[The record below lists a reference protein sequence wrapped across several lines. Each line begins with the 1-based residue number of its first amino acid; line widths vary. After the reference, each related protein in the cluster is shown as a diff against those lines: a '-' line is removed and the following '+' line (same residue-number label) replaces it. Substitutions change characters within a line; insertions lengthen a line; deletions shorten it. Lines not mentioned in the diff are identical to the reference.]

1 MNAGAAVVW
10 FWEMNLLLLCQ
21 PIYLRASES
30 AEAMATRTVDDI
42 KKGMVMRWDMSHG
55 FSAHPEGGFILGDQ
69 VICVQNG
76 FASQRFLENTVRL
89 VTTCFNTN
97 PARLSDEL
105 DRGGIAWDF
114 IVAVHRGSDVNDV
127 VAACILV
134 YGQSEREGELKFED
148 RKRRQY
154 LYVFNVSTHPCMAR
168 RGLAKVIMDA
178 VYRLGCFAL
187 RDKESD
193 YWRGLMPVFS
203 GELWLLT
210 EVDFRSKLVVPS
222 DKLIKLYSGLGY
234 TPYSYS
240 VPITLVEPWRKRWA
254 WCITVDPAI
263 KRQMWMRVVQERS
276 SEHSRWLIAGSLLE
290 ELRLSAVVIASRF
303 ERLLD
308 EEFLLAL

>member
-1 MNAGAAVVW
+1 
-10 FWEMNLLLLCQ
+10 
-21 PIYLRASES
+21 
-30 AEAMATRTVDDI
+30 MATRTVDDI
-42 KKGMVMRWDMSHG
+42 KEGMVMRWDMSHG

-114 IVAVHRGSDVNDV
+114 IVAVHRGSNVNDV

-154 LYVFNVSTHPCMAR
+154 FYVFNVSTHPCMAR
-168 RGLAKVIMDA
+168 RGLAKVVMDA
-178 VYRLGCFAL
+178 AYRLGCFAL

-193 YWRGLMPVFS
+193 YWKGLMMPVFS

-234 TPYSYS
+234 TPYPYS
-240 VPITLVEPWRKRWA
+240 VPITPVEPWRKRWA

-263 KRQMWMRVVQERS
+263 KRQMWMKVVLEEGNG
-276 SEHSRWLIAGSLLE
+276 EHLIAGSLLE
-290 ELRLSAVVIASRF
+290 ELRLTHGGGGAMAVVIASRF
-303 ERLLD
+303 FERLLVLLD
-308 EEFLLAL
+308 EEEELLIKF